1 MGKYHFLVINDHLWG
16 PSVHMDKSFKRIQA
30 GVRPWILGK
39 NGTALPPLHGG
50 KKGQQI
56 RAGVPPT
63 PLFGQC
69 PRENIFFRELFPN
82 MWWSILFKLKLYIVG
97 SSAHLTFMTTS
108 IAISET
114 WWVILQSEGCQF
126 PKADD
131 YVRRGGGDPTRKGWD
146 GKQQLRKHCQWHL
159 GNISDSGNNNNNVYG
174 LCLSS

>member
-1 MGKYHFLVINDHLWG
+1 MITFEG
-16 PSVHMDKSFKRIQA
+16 PQCIWTNPSKESRQGSDPGFWVRMVRHSLPYMVEKRA
-30 GVRPWILGK
+30 NK
-39 NGTALPPLHGG
+39 F
-50 KKGQQI
+50 GQ
-56 RAGVPPT
+56 GSPPT